1 MTRTKDRLVDAGD
14 IVWVDF
20 DPVRGTEQAGWRPAL
35 VLTDRSYNSLY
46 PRSIVCPITRNVTP
60 WPTKVLLP
68 ADMQTKGGVL
78 ADQPRT
84 FHRAERGFRFVE
96 RAPDQVLQEVRA
108 IVGALLGITA

>member
-1 MTRTKDRLVDAGD
+1 MTTTKSRVVDAGD

-20 DPVRGTEQAGWRPAL
+20 DPVCGTEQAGWRPAL

-46 PRSIVCPITRNVTP
+46 PRSIVCPITGNTTP

-68 ADMQTKGGVL
+68 VDLKTQGGVL

-84 FHRAERGFRFVE
+84 FHRAEHGFRYIE
-96 RAPDQVLQEVRA
+96 HAPDEVVAEVRE
-108 IVGALLGITA
+108 ILRALLGMNP